1 MEDAARTQALQ
12 ILSDFNLVV
21 DRRGENLLQA
31 AGKRE
36 HLCVCR
42 ILCHDA
48 APGSVAGMHSVF
60 LHSMKEVKVTVTYKV
75 SPICPPGL
83 FPQFLAQQIVAR
95 RHSSETYL
103 PEISPA
109 GLFMQIK
116 DLANNKQKMLIEL
129 HPNDSSI
136 VVKCSSLGLLRDAC
150 CTLEGTVSSLFPGL
164 SLSVKVLFPNKKG
177 DRDQFVWDIY
187 GNMVDGH
194 SFGQILEQKRW
205 DSIMDC
211 IEPVTHGAQDS
222 EGNVR
227 SKGTLK
233 YTPKFSAFPKCKLRS
248 ILEPTLGLKASFFL
262 SHSWGDKSKSSGFT
276 KRLVRML
283 EKVSSEL
290 VWYDSEQ
297 LSDVNHFHIKMK
309 QSIENAQCIIIF
321 LSRVYL
327 SRQNCL
333 SELMWAWKQFKLNG
347 KQLIILPVDSAL
359 TLEALAEWAKDRR
372 NLEVD
377 GSGAREPFTIHH
389 STIKFVSKKLTGFK
403 FRTEWQ
409 DDSATDEQRWEAV
422 LEIAKERP
430 SPLRY
435 KYRKNVKMEC
445 KTDNGTWL
453 LADLG
458 EEELPE
464 NFSSTGTKGR
474 SKRATTTPTHAATHT
489 GTISRSQTPAGVGG
503 SNNAGTVVNDD
514 ARSKNVGYGGD
525 ASEAMEVVN
534 ESSTEGLPSKK
545 PYIWAFFCK
554 KTANQQEMITQIKN
568 MENNPEIYK
577 EMFSEEMRIMVKQ
590 NLDPIDVHKEAEML
604 MMGYSHCRSLFEV
617 FIHPQTS
624 FQKFQ
629 NCMHDAEGKNVR
641 VLHFAGHGSQ
651 SGFIWLSE
659 QSSHEY
665 DVTDPKDFVS
675 IIATVSAGNGPSRG
689 HTVECVFLNAC
700 NTENIGRMLRQQS
713 CKIPYVVCWQSRV
726 DDVTAMQFS
735 KDFYKGSDTP
745 PQSTPDY
752 NRAFEKAAARM
763 PWEMMEGTR
772 NCPYLLS
779 KDGDIY
785 RHKEGGIRI
794 LHPNKYFDNDGSA
807 RSDDEEV
814 KDPFSEEGCFFRSIL
829 WCI

>member
-211 IEPVTHGAQDS
+211 IEPVMHGAQDS

-283 EKVSSEL
+283 
-290 VWYDSEQ
+290 
-297 LSDVNHFHIKMK
+297 
-309 QSIENAQCIIIF
+309 
-321 LSRVYL
+321 
-327 SRQNCL
+327 
-333 SELMWAWKQFKLNG
+333 
-347 KQLIILPVDSAL
+347 
-359 TLEALAEWAKDRR
+359 
-372 NLEVD
+372 
-377 GSGAREPFTIHH
+377 
-389 STIKFVSKKLTGFK
+389 
-403 FRTEWQ
+403 
-409 DDSATDEQRWEAV
+409 
-422 LEIAKERP
+422 
-430 SPLRY
+430 
-435 KYRKNVKMEC
+435 
-445 KTDNGTWL
+445 
-453 LADLG
+453 
-458 EEELPE
+458 
-464 NFSSTGTKGR
+464 
-474 SKRATTTPTHAATHT
+474 
-489 GTISRSQTPAGVGG
+489 
-503 SNNAGTVVNDD
+503 
-514 ARSKNVGYGGD
+514 
-525 ASEAMEVVN
+525 
-534 ESSTEGLPSKK
+534 
-545 PYIWAFFCK
+545 
-554 KTANQQEMITQIKN
+554 
-568 MENNPEIYK
+568 
-577 EMFSEEMRIMVKQ
+577 
-590 NLDPIDVHKEAEML
+590 
-604 MMGYSHCRSLFEV
+604 
-617 FIHPQTS
+617 
-624 FQKFQ
+624 
-629 NCMHDAEGKNVR
+629 
-641 VLHFAGHGSQ
+641 
-651 SGFIWLSE
+651 
-659 QSSHEY
+659 
-665 DVTDPKDFVS
+665 
-675 IIATVSAGNGPSRG
+675 
-689 HTVECVFLNAC
+689 
-700 NTENIGRMLRQQS
+700 
-713 CKIPYVVCWQSRV
+713 
-726 DDVTAMQFS
+726 
-735 KDFYKGSDTP
+735 
-745 PQSTPDY
+745 
-752 NRAFEKAAARM
+752 
-763 PWEMMEGTR
+763 
-772 NCPYLLS
+772 
-779 KDGDIY
+779 
-785 RHKEGGIRI
+785 
-794 LHPNKYFDNDGSA
+794 
-807 RSDDEEV
+807 
-814 KDPFSEEGCFFRSIL
+814 
-829 WCI
+829 